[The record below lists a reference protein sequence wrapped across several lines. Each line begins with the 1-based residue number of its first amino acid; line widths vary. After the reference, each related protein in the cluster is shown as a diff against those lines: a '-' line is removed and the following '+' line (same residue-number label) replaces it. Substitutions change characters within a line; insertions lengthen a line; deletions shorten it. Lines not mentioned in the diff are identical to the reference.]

1 MDDKGSVG
9 KISLSSD
16 SVSTLNSEDFVLVSR
31 LGDDHTP
38 SSSTNNGSDDE
49 KPGLK
54 IVGNGSEQQLQKEL
68 EDVLME
74 PSLAGVIAA
83 AAAKPAPD
91 QAGGVQSSGDRD
103 QAIGDQ
109 ASRDQDQD
117 QAGPDQA
124 SRDQD
129 QVGPD
134 QASVDQAGGGERG
147 LPMAV
152 LPGMDPL
159 SAPPSTVDLVLPV
172 QGSQESELNERS
184 YRADESSPES
194 GPGTP
199 FPDEDS
205 VVFSQLTYL
214 GCASVNAP
222 RSEVEALRMMSI
234 LRGQCNLPLDVVL
247 SVPGVSEGTVRLL
260 DPVTSTE
267 IANYPIYKILFCVRG
282 HDGTT
287 ESDCFAFTESHF
299 NSEIFRIHVFRCQ
312 IPEAVSRILY
322 SFATAFRRSAKKAM
336 MSSQQAPP
344 LTPEG
349 DLFTFTVSLEIRED
363 DGKGTFSAVAKDKDK
378 QSFKLRAGMDKKIV
392 IYVQQTS
399 NKELAIERCFGLLL
413 SPGKNVKNSDMHLL
427 DLESMGKSSDG
438 KSYIITGSWHPNT
451 PQFQAVNEE
460 TPKDKF
466 MYMTTAVDLVIT
478 EVEEP
483 VRFLL
488 ENRVRVCSPN
498 DRLYWPFSKRSYTE
512 TFYLKLRQMERKERK
527 SPASDTLYEVL
538 SLESEAERER
548 RKTTASPGALTT
560 GPGGSSPPEDEEEE
574 DNDEPLLSGSGD
586 VSKECA
592 EKILETW
599 GDLLSKW
606 HLNLSVRPRQL
617 PALVRS
623 GVPEALRGEVWQLLA
638 GCHNN
643 DHQVEEYRTLI
654 TKESPQDSA
663 ITRDINRTFPA
674 HDYFKDTGGDGQD
687 SLYKICKAYSV
698 YDEEIGY
705 CQGQSFLAAVLLLHM
720 PEEQAFSV
728 LVKIMFDY
736 GLRDLFKQNFE
747 DLHCKFFQLER
758 LMQEYLP
765 DLYSH
770 FLNVGLEAHMY
781 ASQWFL
787 TLFTAKFPLY
797 MVFHIIDLL
806 LCEGISVIFNVALAL
821 LKTSKDDLIS
831 TDFEGALKFFRVPVP
846 KRYRSE
852 ENAKKLM
859 ELACGMKIS
868 QKKLKKHEKEYHTI
882 KEEQEQQE
890 APIERYERENRRLQE
905 ANMRLEQENDDLAH
919 ELVSSKIAL
928 RKDLD
933 NAEEKADALNKELL
947 MTKQKLVDSE
957 DEKRRLEEESAQLK
971 EMCRRELDKSESEIK
986 KNGSIIGEYKQ
997 ICSQLSERLEKQ
1009 QTSNRGEL
1017 DKIKAR
1023 VDGCEKCSVLFNKE
1037 GRVRLATGPLGAMG
1051 PEESE
1056 EKEGLKNQLREM
1068 ELELAQTKLQLVE
1081 AECKI
1086 QDLEHHLGLAM
1097 NEVQAAKKTW
1107 FNRTLSSIK
1116 TVTGTQGGK
1125 ENT

>member
-1 MDDKGSVG
+1 
-9 KISLSSD
+9 
-16 SVSTLNSEDFVLVSR
+16 
-31 LGDDHTP
+31 
-38 SSSTNNGSDDE
+38 
-49 KPGLK
+49 
-54 IVGNGSEQQLQKEL
+54 
-68 EDVLME
+68 
-74 PSLAGVIAA
+74 
-83 AAAKPAPD
+83 
-91 QAGGVQSSGDRD
+91 
-103 QAIGDQ
+103 
-109 ASRDQDQD
+109 
-117 QAGPDQA
+117 
-124 SRDQD
+124 
-129 QVGPD
+129 
-134 QASVDQAGGGERG
+134 
-147 LPMAV
+147 
-152 LPGMDPL
+152 MDPSMTELTGNLDQSGEGDHGYPTIVATPL
-159 SAPPSTVDLVLPV
+159 SCTTPPKLKMMLPV
-172 QGSQESELNERS
+172 QGPQESELNERS
-184 YRADESSPES
+184 YRDEPSEMSPS
-194 GPGTP
+194 TP
-199 FPDEDS
+199 VPDEDS
-205 VVFSQLTYL
+205 VVFSKLTYL

-222 RSEVEALRMMSI
+222 RSEVEALRMVSI
-234 LRGQCNLPLDVVL
+234 LRSQCQMPLDITL

-260 DPVTSTE
+260 DPQSSTE

-282 HDGTT
+282 HDGSP
-287 ESDCFAFTESHF
+287 ESDCFAFTESHY
-299 NSEIFRIHVFRCQ
+299 NAEIFRIHVFRCE
-312 IPEAVSRILY
+312 IHEAVSRILY
-322 SFATAFRRSAKKAM
+322 SFATAFRRSAIKAPL
-336 MSSQQAPP
+336 AAKTLP
-344 LTPEG
+344 LTP
-349 DLFTFTVSLEIRED
+349 DSDVFTFTVSLEIKED
-363 DGKGTFSAVAKDKDK
+363 DGKGTFSAVSKDKDR
-378 QSFKLRAGMDKKIV
+378 QSFKLRPGMDKKIV
-392 IYVQQTS
+392 IYIQQTS
-399 NKELAIERCFGLLL
+399 NKELAVERCFGLLL

-438 KSYIITGSWHPNT
+438 KSYIITGSWNPNT

-488 ENRVRVCSPN
+488 ETRVRVCSPN
-498 DRLYWPFSKRSYTE
+498 DRLFWPFSKRSYTE
-512 TFYLKLRQMERKERK
+512 TFYLKLRPMENKERK
-527 SPASDTLYEVL
+527 SNSDTLYEVV
-538 SLESEAERER
+538 SLESETERER
-548 RKTTASPGALTT
+548 MKTTASPGIL
-560 GPGGSSPPEDEEEE
+560 PFGSHSSIVPSPPEDDEEE

-586 VSKECA
+586 VSKECG

-606 HLNLSVRPRQL
+606 HLNLAVRPKQL

-654 TKESPQDSA
+654 IKESPQDSA

-698 YDEEIGY
+698 YDEVIGY

-728 LVKIMFDY
+728 LVKIMFEY
-736 GLRDLFKQNFE
+736 GLRELFKQNFE

-758 LMQEYLP
+758 LMQEYIP
-765 DLYSH
+765 DLYAH
-770 FLNVGLEAHMY
+770 FLNLGLEAHMY

-821 LKTSKDDLIS
+821 LKTSKDDLLQ

-859 ELACGMKIS
+859 ELACSMKIS
-868 QKKLKKHEKEYHTI
+868 QKKLKKYEKEYHTI
-882 KEEQEQQE
+882 REQQEQQE

-947 MTKQKLVDSE
+947 ITKQKLVDSE

-1009 QTSNRGEL
+1009 QTANRGEL
-1017 DKIKAR
+1017 EKIRLK
-1023 VDGCEKCSVLFNKE
+1023 VEGCDKCSNLFNKE
-1037 GRVRLATGPLGAMG
+1037 GRLKVLSAPKEGS
-1051 PEESE
+1051 EEDTDE
-1056 EKEGLKNQLREM
+1056 EKEALKYQLREM

-1086 QDLEHHLGLAM
+1086 QDLEHHLGLAL

-1116 TVTGTQGGK
+1116 TVTGAQGK
-1125 ENT
+1125 ESV

>member
-31 LGDDHTP
+31 LGDETP
-38 SSSTNNGSDDE
+38 SSTNNGSDDE
-49 KPGLK
+49 KTGLKVISEEGVSFK
-54 IVGNGSEQQLQKEL
+54 IVGNGSEQQLQREL
-68 EDVLME
+68 EDVLMD
-74 PSLAGVIAA
+74 PSVADTGLGSEAGMDTLGAGDHGLLPTTASPV
-83 AAAKPAPD
+83 AP
-91 QAGGVQSSGDRD
+91 GS
-103 QAIGDQ
+103 
-109 ASRDQDQD
+109 
-117 QAGPDQA
+117 
-124 SRDQD
+124 
-129 QVGPD
+129 
-134 QASVDQAGGGERG
+134 
-147 LPMAV
+147 
-152 LPGMDPL
+152 DPL
-159 SAPPSTVDLVLPV
+159 SAPSPKLEMVLPV
-172 QGSQESELNERS
+172 QTAQESELNERS
-184 YRADESSPES
+184 YRADESSS
-194 GPGTP
+194 DGSPGSP
-199 FPDEDS
+199 IPDEDS

-234 LRGQCNLPLDVVL
+234 LRGQCQVPLDVTL

-260 DPVTSTE
+260 DPNASTE

-282 HDGTT
+282 HDGTP
-287 ESDCFAFTESHF
+287 ESDCFAFTESHY
-299 NSEIFRIHVFRCQ
+299 NAEIFRIHVFRCQ
-312 IPEAVSRILY
+312 IREAVSRILY
-322 SFATAFRRSAKKAM
+322 SFATAFRRSAKKAVL
-336 MSSQQAPP
+336 SSQQAAP
-344 LTPEG
+344 LTPDS
-349 DLFTFTVSLEIRED
+349 DLFTFTVSLEIKED

-438 KSYIITGSWHPNT
+438 KSYIITGSWNPNT

-488 ENRVRVCSPN
+488 ETRVRVCSPN
-498 DRLYWPFSKRSYTE
+498 DRLFWPFSKRNYTE

-527 SPASDTLYEVL
+527 SPASDTLYEVV
-538 SLESEAERER
+538 SLESETEREK
-548 RKTTASPGALTT
+548 RKTTASPGILST
-560 GPGGSSPPEDEEEE
+560 GTGTMVPSPPEDDEEE

-606 HLNLSVRPRQL
+606 HMNLSVRPRQL

-623 GVPEALRGEVWQLLA
+623 GIPEALRGEVWQLLA

-758 LMQEYLP
+758 LMQEYIP
-765 DLYSH
+765 DLYNH

-821 LKTSKDDLIS
+821 LKTSKDDLIQ

-859 ELACGMKIS
+859 ELACSMKIS
-868 QKKLKKHEKEYHTI
+868 QKKLKKFEKEYHTI
-882 KEEQEQQE
+882 REQQEQQE

-947 MTKQKLVDSE
+947 LTKQKLVDSE

-1009 QTSNRGEL
+1009 QTANRGEL
-1017 DKIKAR
+1017 EKIRSK
-1023 VDGCEKCSVLFNKE
+1023 VEGCERCSSLFNKE
-1037 GRVRLATGPLGAMG
+1037 GRVRAAVTTAPAGGT
-1051 PEESE
+1051 EETDE

-1086 QDLEHHLGLAM
+1086 QDLEHHLGLAL

-1116 TVTGTQGGK
+1116 TVTGTQGK
-1125 ENT
+1125 ETT

>member
-1 MDDKGSVG
+1 MLPFMLPFVPAPSCGYVNVCFSVC
-9 KISLSSD
+9 LC
-16 SVSTLNSEDFVLVSR
+16 VCVCVCAR
-31 LGDDHTP
+31 LGVYQ
-38 SSSTNNGSDDE
+38 
-49 KPGLK
+49 
-54 IVGNGSEQQLQKEL
+54 IVGNGSEQQLQREL
-68 EDVLME
+68 EDVLMD
-74 PSLAGVIAA
+74 PSVADTGL
-83 AAAKPAPD
+83 
-91 QAGGVQSSGDRD
+91 
-103 QAIGDQ
+103 
-109 ASRDQDQD
+109 
-117 QAGPDQA
+117 GP
-124 SRDQD
+124 
-129 QVGPD
+129 
-134 QASVDQAGGGERG
+134 ET
-147 LPMAV
+147 
-152 LPGMDPL
+152 GMDSL
-159 SAPPSTVDLVLPV
+159 DAGDHE
-172 QGSQESELNERS
+172 GSPC
-184 YRADESSPES
+184 SPI
-194 GPGTP
+194 
-199 FPDEDS
+199 PDEDS

-234 LRGQCNLPLDVVL
+234 LRGQCQLPLDVTL

-260 DPVTSTE
+260 DPHNSTE

-282 HDGTT
+282 HDGTP
-287 ESDCFAFTESHF
+287 ESDCFAFTESHY

-312 IPEAVSRILY
+312 IQEAVSRILY
-322 SFATAFRRSAKKAM
+322 SFATAFRRSARKTVLL
-336 MSSQQAPP
+336 SQQAAP
-344 LTPEG
+344 LTPDS
-349 DLFTFTVSLEIRED
+349 DLFTFTVSLEIKED

-438 KSYIITGSWHPNT
+438 KSYIITGSWNPNT

-488 ENRVRVCSPN
+488 ETRVRVCSPN
-498 DRLYWPFSKRSYTE
+498 DRLFWPFSKRSYTE
-512 TFYLKLRQMERKERK
+512 TFYLKLRQ
-527 SPASDTLYEVL
+527 SPASDTLYEVV
-538 SLESEAERER
+538 SLESETEREK
-548 RKTTASPGALTT
+548 RKTTASPGILSTGTGTT
-560 GPGGSSPPEDEEEE
+560 VPSPPEDDEEE

-599 GDLLSKW
+599 GELLSKW
-606 HLNLSVRPRQL
+606 HLNLSVRPKQL

-623 GVPEALRGEVWQLLA
+623 GIPEALRGEVWQLLA

-758 LMQEYLP
+758 LMQEYIP
-765 DLYSH
+765 DLYNH

-806 LCEGISVIFNVALAL
+806 LCEVCACFTLMFFFQQ
-821 LKTSKDDLIS
+821 TSKDDLIQ

-859 ELACGMKIS
+859 ELACSMKIS
-868 QKKLKKHEKEYHTI
+868 QKKLKKFEKEYHTMR
-882 KEEQEQQE
+882 EQQEQQE

-947 MTKQKLVDSE
+947 LTKQKLVESE

-1009 QTSNRGEL
+1009 QTATRGEL
-1017 DKIKAR
+1017 DKIRSK
-1023 VDGCEKCSVLFNKE
+1023 VEGCEKCSALFNKE
-1037 GRVRLATGPLGAMG
+1037 GRVRAALTSAPAGEA
-1051 PEESE
+1051 EETDE
-1056 EKEGLKNQLREM
+1056 EKESLKNQLREM

-1086 QDLEHHLGLAM
+1086 QDLEHHLGLAL

-1116 TVTGTQGGK
+1116 TVTGTQGK
-1125 ENT
+1125 ETT

>member
-1 MDDKGSVG
+1 MDDKASVG
-9 KISLSSD
+9 KISVSSD

-31 LGDDHTP
+31 QGDETP
-38 SSSTNNGSDDE
+38 STNNGSDDE
-49 KPGLK
+49 KTGLK

-68 EDVLME
+68 EDVLMD
-74 PSLAGVIAA
+74 PSLAEQ
-83 AAAKPAPD
+83 P
-91 QAGGVQSSGDRD
+91 AGGDHAGTPSESE
-103 QAIGDQ
+103 
-109 ASRDQDQD
+109 ASPYYLEQEHPTS
-117 QAGPDQA
+117 AAHTLVYPGP
-124 SRDQD
+124 
-129 QVGPD
+129 
-134 QASVDQAGGGERG
+134 ASV
-147 LPMAV
+147 LPKLEM
-152 LPGMDPL
+152 
-159 SAPPSTVDLVLPV
+159 VLPV
-172 QGSQESELNERS
+172 KSAQDDDSSESN
-184 YRADESSPES
+184 PC
-194 GPGTP
+194 TP
-199 FPDEDS
+199 VPDEDS
-205 VVFSQLTYL
+205 VVFSKLTYL

-222 RSEVEALRMMSI
+222 RSEVEALRMISI
-234 LRGQCNLPLDVVL
+234 LRGQCQVPLDVTL
-247 SVPGVSEGTVRLL
+247 SVPNVSEGTVRLL
-260 DPVTSTE
+260 DPQTNTE

-282 HDGTT
+282 HDGTQ
-287 ESDCFAFTESHF
+287 ESDCFAFTESHY
-299 NSEIFRIHVFRCQ
+299 NAEIFRIHVFRCEIQ
-312 IPEAVSRILY
+312 EAVSRILY
-322 SFATAFRRSAKKAM
+322 SFATAFRRSANRTPLAA
-336 MSSQQAPP
+336 QPPP
-344 LTPEG
+344 LTP
-349 DLFTFTVSLEIRED
+349 DSDVFTFTVCLEIKED
-363 DGKGTFSAVAKDKDK
+363 DGKGSFSAVSKDKDK
-378 QSFKLRAGMDKKIV
+378 QCFKLRPGMDKKIV

-413 SPGKNVKNSDMHLL
+413 SPGKDVRNSDMHLL

-438 KSYIITGSWHPNT
+438 KSYIITGSWNPNT
-451 PQFQAVNEE
+451 PHFQAVNEE
-460 TPKDKF
+460 TPKDKL

-488 ENRVRVCSPN
+488 ETKVRVCSPN
-498 DRLYWPFSKRSYTE
+498 ERMFWPFSKRSYTE
-512 TFYLKLRQMERKERK
+512 TFYLKLKQMERKDRK
-527 SPASDTLYEVL
+527 SNTDTLYEVV
-538 SLESEAERER
+538 SLESEMERER
-548 RKTTASPGALTT
+548 KKTTASPSIPPSTSQSSMI
-560 GPGGSSPPEDEEEE
+560 PSPPDDDEEE

-606 HLNLSVRPRQL
+606 HLNLSVRPKPL

-643 DHQVEEYRTLI
+643 DHLVEEYRTLI

-736 GLRDLFKQNFE
+736 GLRELFKQNFE

-758 LMQEYLP
+758 LMQEYIP
-765 DLYSH
+765 DLYNH
-770 FLNVGLEAHMY
+770 FLNISLEAHMY

-821 LKTSKDDLIS
+821 LKTSKDDLLL

-859 ELACGMKIS
+859 ELACSMKIS
-868 QKKLKKHEKEYHTI
+868 QKKLKKFEKEYHTMR
-882 KEEQEQQE
+882 EQQAQQE

-919 ELVSSKIAL
+919 ELVTSKIAL

-971 EMCRRELDKSESEIK
+971 EMCRRELDKAESEIK

-1009 QTSNRGEL
+1009 QTANKGEL
-1017 DKIKAR
+1017 EKIRQK
-1023 VDGCEKCSVLFNKE
+1023 VEGCEKCSVLFNKE
-1037 GRVRLATGPLGAMG
+1037 GRLKMVSTVKEGS
-1051 PEESE
+1051 EEDTDE
-1056 EKEGLKNQLREM
+1056 EKESLKNQLREM

-1086 QDLEHHLGLAM
+1086 QDLEHHLGLAL

-1107 FNRTLSSIK
+1107 FNRTISSIK
-1116 TVTGTQGGK
+1116 TVTGAQGK
-1125 ENT
+1125 ETS

>member
-1 MDDKGSVG
+1 MDDMASVG
-9 KISLSSD
+9 KISASSD

-31 LGDDHTP
+31 LGDETP
-38 SSSTNNGSDDE
+38 STNNGSDDE
-49 KPGLK
+49 KTGLKVISEEGVSFK
-54 IVGNGSEQQLQKEL
+54 IVGNGSEQQLQREL
-68 EDVLME
+68 EDVLMD
-74 PSLAGVIAA
+74 PSVADVTPGSDHVDRGDQGYPTTAA
-83 AAAKPAPD
+83 PPQPCPAPPKLE
-91 QAGGVQSSGDRD
+91 
-103 QAIGDQ
+103 I
-109 ASRDQDQD
+109 
-117 QAGPDQA
+117 
-124 SRDQD
+124 
-129 QVGPD
+129 
-134 QASVDQAGGGERG
+134 
-147 LPMAV
+147 
-152 LPGMDPL
+152 
-159 SAPPSTVDLVLPV
+159 VLPV
-172 QGSQESELNERS
+172 QGSQR
-184 YRADESSPES
+184 DESSAMS
-194 GPGTP
+194 PGTP
-199 FPDEDS
+199 LLDEDS
-205 VVFSQLTYL
+205 VVFSKLTYL

-234 LRGQCNLPLDVVL
+234 LRSQCQLPLDVTL

-260 DPVTSTE
+260 DPQSGTE

-282 HDGTT
+282 HDGTP
-287 ESDCFAFTESHF
+287 ESDCFAFTESHY
-299 NSEIFRIHVFRCQ
+299 NSEIFRIHVFRCEIQ
-312 IPEAVSRILY
+312 EAVSRILY
-322 SFATAFRRSAKKAM
+322 SFATAFRRSANKA
-336 MSSQQAPP
+336 SLTAQAPP
-344 LTPEG
+344 LTP
-349 DLFTFTVSLEIRED
+349 DSDVFTFTVSLEIKED
-363 DGKGTFSAVAKDKDK
+363 DGKGTFSAVSKDKDR
-378 QSFKLRAGMDKKIV
+378 QSFKLRPGMDKKIV

-413 SPGKNVKNSDMHLL
+413 SPGKNVRNSDMHLL

-438 KSYIITGSWHPNT
+438 KSYIITGSWNPNT

-488 ENRVRVCSPN
+488 ETRVRVCPPT
-498 DRLYWPFSKRSYTE
+498 DRLFWPFSKRSYTE
-512 TFYLKLRQMERKERK
+512 TFYLKLRQLERK
-527 SPASDTLYEVL
+527 SNTDTLYEVV
-538 SLESEAERER
+538 SLESETEREKK
-548 RKTTASPGALTT
+548 KTTASPGIL
-560 GPGGSSPPEDEEEE
+560 PSSSHGSMAPSPPEDDEEE

-606 HLNLSVRPRQL
+606 HMNLAVRPKPL

-736 GLRDLFKQNFE
+736 GLRELFKQNFE

-758 LMQEYLP
+758 LMQEYIP

-770 FLNVGLEAHMY
+770 FLSIGLEAHMY

-821 LKTSKDDLIS
+821 LKTSKDDLLQA
-831 TDFEGALKFFRVPVP
+831 DFEGALKFFRVPVP

-859 ELACGMKIS
+859 ELACSMKIS
-868 QKKLKKHEKEYHTI
+868 QKKLKKYEKEYHTMR
-882 KEEQEQQE
+882 EQQEQQE

-919 ELVSSKIAL
+919 ELVSSKISL

-947 MTKQKLVDSE
+947 ITKQKLIDSE
-957 DEKRRLEEESAQLK
+957 DEKRRLEDEAAQLK

-1009 QTSNRGEL
+1009 QMANRGEL
-1017 DKIKAR
+1017 EKIRMK
-1023 VDGCEKCSVLFNKE
+1023 VEGCEKCSVLFSKE
-1037 GRVRLATGPLGAMG
+1037 GRLKALRAPKELS
-1051 PEESE
+1051 EDEIDE
-1056 EKEGLKNQLREM
+1056 EKEALQVQLREM

-1086 QDLEHHLGLAM
+1086 QDLDHHLALAL

-1116 TVTGTQGGK
+1116 TVTGAQGK
-1125 ENT
+1125 ETT

>member
-9 KISLSSD
+9 KISVSSD

-31 LGDDHTP
+31 LGDETP
-38 SSSTNNGSDDE
+38 SSTNNGSDDE
-49 KPGLK
+49 KTGLKVISEEEVSFK
-54 IVGNGSEQQLQKEL
+54 IVGNGSEQQLQREL
-68 EDVLME
+68 EDVLMD
-74 PSLAGVIAA
+74 PSVA
-83 AAAKPAPD
+83 D
-91 QAGGVQSSGDRD
+91 T
-103 QAIGDQ
+103 
-109 ASRDQDQD
+109 
-117 QAGPDQA
+117 GP
-124 SRDQD
+124 
-129 QVGPD
+129 GPLTGMD
-134 QASVDQAGGGERG
+134 SLGGGDHG
-147 LPMAV
+147 LLSTTASSVP
-152 LPGMDPL
+152 PSSDPL
-159 SAPPSTVDLVLPV
+159 NVPPPKLEMVLPV
-172 QGSQESELNERS
+172 QTAQESELNERS
-184 YRADESSPES
+184 YRADESSSEGSPS
-194 GPGTP
+194 SPI
-199 FPDEDS
+199 PDEDS

-234 LRGQCNLPLDVVL
+234 LRGQCQLPLDVTL

-260 DPVTSTE
+260 DPHNNTE

-282 HDGTT
+282 HDGTP
-287 ESDCFAFTESHF
+287 ESDCFAFTESHY
-299 NSEIFRIHVFRCQ
+299 NAEIFRIHVFRCQ
-312 IPEAVSRILY
+312 IQEAVSRILY
-322 SFATAFRRSAKKAM
+322 SFATAFRRSAKKALL
-336 MSSQQAPP
+336 SSQQAAP
-344 LTPEG
+344 LTPDS

-438 KSYIITGSWHPNT
+438 KSYIITGSWNPNT

-488 ENRVRVCSPN
+488 ETRVRVCSPN
-498 DRLYWPFSKRSYTE
+498 DRLFWPFSKRSYTE

-527 SPASDTLYEVL
+527 SPASDTLYEVV
-538 SLESEAERER
+538 SLESETEREK
-548 RKTTASPGALTT
+548 RKTTASPGILPA
-560 GPGGSSPPEDEEEE
+560 GPGSMVPSPPEDDEEE

-606 HLNLSVRPRQL
+606 HMNLSVRPKQL
-617 PALVRS
+617 PTLVRS
-623 GVPEALRGEVWQLLA
+623 GIPEALRGEVWQLLA

-758 LMQEYLP
+758 LMQEYIP
-765 DLYSH
+765 DLYNH

-821 LKTSKDDLIS
+821 LKTSKDDLIQ

-859 ELACGMKIS
+859 ELACSMKIS
-868 QKKLKKHEKEYHTI
+868 QKKLKKFEKEYHTMR
-882 KEEQEQQE
+882 EQQEQQE

-947 MTKQKLVDSE
+947 LTKQKLVESE

-1009 QTSNRGEL
+1009 QTATRGEL
-1017 DKIKAR
+1017 EKIRSK
-1023 VDGCEKCSVLFNKE
+1023 VEGCEKCSSLFNKD
-1037 GRVRLATGPLGAMG
+1037 GRVRTAVTTAPAGGA
-1051 PEESE
+1051 EEIDE

-1086 QDLEHHLGLAM
+1086 QDLEHHLGLAL

-1116 TVTGTQGGK
+1116 TVTGNQGK
-1125 ENT
+1125 ETT

>member
-74 PSLAGVIAA
+74 PSVASV
-83 AAAKPAPD
+83 AAKSAAD
-91 QAGGVQSSGDRD
+91 QAV
-103 QAIGDQ
+103 A
-109 ASRDQDQD
+109 
-117 QAGPDQA
+117 
-124 SRDQD
+124 
-129 QVGPD
+129 
-134 QASVDQAGGGERG
+134 DQAGGGDRG

-152 LPGMDPL
+152 LPGTDPL
-159 SAPPSTVDLVLPV
+159 SAPLSTVDMVLPV

-234 LRGQCNLPLDVVL
+234 LRGQCTLPLDVVL

-260 DPVTSTE
+260 DPHTSTE
-267 IANYPIYKILFCVRG
+267 IAIYPIYKILFCVRG

-287 ESDCFAFTESHF
+287 ESDCFAFTESHY

-344 LTPEG
+344 LTPDG

-399 NKELAIERCFGLLL
+399 NKELAVERCFGLLL

-438 KSYIITGSWHPNT
+438 KSYIITGSWNPNT
-451 PQFQAVNEE
+451 PHFQAVNEE

-498 DRLYWPFSKRSYTE
+498 DRLFWPFSKRSYTE

-538 SLESEAERER
+538 SLESEVERER
-548 RKTTASPGALTT
+548 RKTTASPGTLTT
-560 GPGGSSPPEDEEEE
+560 GPGALVPSPPEDDEEE

-797 MVFHIIDLL
+797 MVFHIMDLL

-868 QKKLKKHEKEYHTI
+868 QKKLKKFEKEYHTI

-1009 QTSNRGEL
+1009 QTTNRGEL
-1017 DKIKAR
+1017 EKIKAK

-1037 GRVRLATGPLGAMG
+1037 GRVRLAAGPLAAMG

-1056 EKEGLKNQLREM
+1056 EKESLKNQLREM

-1086 QDLEHHLGLAM
+1086 QDLEHHLSLAL

>member
-9 KISLSSD
+9 KISVSSD

-31 LGDDHTP
+31 LGDETP
-38 SSSTNNGSDDE
+38 SSTNNGSDDE
-49 KPGLK
+49 KTGLKVISEEGVSFK
-54 IVGNGSEQQLQKEL
+54 IVGNGSEQQLQREL
-68 EDVLME
+68 EDVLMD
-74 PSLAGVIAA
+74 PSVADTGLRSEAGM
-83 AAAKPAPD
+83 D
-91 QAGGVQSSGDRD
+91 SL
-103 QAIGDQ
+103 
-109 ASRDQDQD
+109 
-117 QAGPDQA
+117 
-124 SRDQD
+124 
-129 QVGPD
+129 
-134 QASVDQAGGGERG
+134 GGGDHVP
-147 LPMAV
+147 LPTTASPV
-152 LPGMDPL
+152 PPGSDPL
-159 SAPPSTVDLVLPV
+159 SAAPPKLEMVLPV
-172 QGSQESELNERS
+172 QTAQESELNERS
-184 YRADESSPES
+184 YRADESSSEGSPCS
-194 GPGTP
+194 PI
-199 FPDEDS
+199 PDEDS

-234 LRGQCNLPLDVVL
+234 LRGQCQLPLDVTL

-260 DPVTSTE
+260 DPNASTE

-282 HDGTT
+282 HDGTP
-287 ESDCFAFTESHF
+287 ESDCFAFTESHY
-299 NSEIFRIHVFRCQ
+299 NAEIFRIHVFRCQ
-312 IPEAVSRILY
+312 IQEAVSRILY
-322 SFATAFRRSAKKAM
+322 SFATAFRRSAKKAVL
-336 MSSQQAPP
+336 SSQQPAP
-344 LTPEG
+344 LTPDS

-438 KSYIITGSWHPNT
+438 KSYIITGSWNPNT
-451 PQFQAVNEE
+451 PQFQPVNEE

-488 ENRVRVCSPN
+488 ETRVRVCSPN
-498 DRLYWPFSKRSYTE
+498 DRLFWPFSKRNYTE

-527 SPASDTLYEVL
+527 SPASDTLYEVV
-538 SLESEAERER
+538 SLESETEREK
-548 RKTTASPGALTT
+548 RKTTASPGIVPSGTGTT
-560 GPGGSSPPEDEEEE
+560 VPSPPEDDEEE

-606 HLNLSVRPRQL
+606 HMNLSVRPRQL

-623 GVPEALRGEVWQLLA
+623 GIPEALRGEVWQLLA

-758 LMQEYLP
+758 LMQEYIP
-765 DLYSH
+765 DLYNH

-821 LKTSKDDLIS
+821 LKTSKDDLIQ

-859 ELACGMKIS
+859 ELACSMKQIS
-868 QKKLKKHEKEYHTI
+868 QKKLKKFEKEYHTLR
-882 KEEQEQQE
+882 EQQEQQE

-947 MTKQKLVDSE
+947 LTKQKLVDSE

-1009 QTSNRGEL
+1009 QTANRGEL
-1017 DKIKAR
+1017 EKIRSK
-1023 VDGCEKCSVLFNKE
+1023 VEGCEKCSSLFNKE
-1037 GRVRLATGPLGAMG
+1037 GRVRVVTRASAGG
-1051 PEESE
+1051 PEETDE
-1056 EKEGLKNQLREM
+1056 EKEDLKNQLREM

-1086 QDLEHHLGLAM
+1086 QDLEHHLGLAL

-1116 TVTGTQGGK
+1116 TVTGTQGK
-1125 ENT
+1125 ETT

>member
-9 KISLSSD
+9 KISVSSD

-31 LGDDHTP
+31 LGDETP
-38 SSSTNNGSDDE
+38 SSTNNGSDDE
-49 KPGLK
+49 KTGLK
-54 IVGNGSEQQLQKEL
+54 IVGNGSEQQLQREL
-68 EDVLME
+68 EDVLMD
-74 PSLAGVIAA
+74 PSVAETGLA
-83 AAAKPAPD
+83 
-91 QAGGVQSSGDRD
+91 SG
-103 QAIGDQ
+103 
-109 ASRDQDQD
+109 
-117 QAGPDQA
+117 
-124 SRDQD
+124 
-129 QVGPD
+129 
-134 QASVDQAGGGERG
+134 
-147 LPMAV
+147 
-152 LPGMDPL
+152 PGMDALGGSDHGAPITASPVPPGSDPL
-159 SAPPSTVDLVLPV
+159 SAPSPKLEMVLPV
-172 QGSQESELNERS
+172 QTAQES
-184 YRADESSPES
+184 DPSSPI
-194 GPGTP
+194 
-199 FPDEDS
+199 PDEDS

-234 LRGQCNLPLDVVL
+234 LRGQCQVPLDVTL

-260 DPVTSTE
+260 DPNNSTE

-282 HDGTT
+282 HDGTQ
-287 ESDCFAFTESHF
+287 ESDCFAFTESHY
-299 NSEIFRIHVFRCQ
+299 NAEIFRIHVFRCQ
-312 IPEAVSRILY
+312 IQEAVSRILY
-322 SFATAFRRSAKKAM
+322 SFATAFRRSAKKAVL
-336 MSSQQAPP
+336 SSQQAAP
-344 LTPEG
+344 LTPDS

-378 QSFKLRAGMDKKIV
+378 QSFKLRAGLDKKIV

-438 KSYIITGSWHPNT
+438 KSYIITGSWNPNT

-460 TPKDKF
+460 TSKFILSSFLTRDDVIFLIFLDKF

-488 ENRVRVCSPN
+488 ETRVRVCSPN
-498 DRLYWPFSKRSYTE
+498 DRLFWPFSKRSYTE
-512 TFYLKLRQMERKERK
+512 TFYLKLRQVRRKERK
-527 SPASDTLYEVL
+527 SPASDTLYEVV
-538 SLESEAERER
+538 SLESETEREK
-548 RKTTASPGALTT
+548 RKTTASPNILPS
-560 GPGGSSPPEDEEEE
+560 GPGTAVPSPPEDDEEE

-606 HLNLSVRPRQL
+606 HMNLSVRPRQL

-623 GVPEALRGEVWQLLA
+623 GIPEALRGEVWQLLA

-758 LMQEYLP
+758 LMQEYIP
-765 DLYSH
+765 DLYNH

-821 LKTSKDDLIS
+821 LKTSKDDLIQ

-859 ELACGMKIS
+859 ELACSMKIS
-868 QKKLKKHEKEYHTI
+868 QKKLKKFEKEYHTMR
-882 KEEQEQQE
+882 EQQEQQE

-947 MTKQKLVDSE
+947 LTKQKLVDSE

-1009 QTSNRGEL
+1009 QTATRGEL
-1017 DKIKAR
+1017 EKIRSKVEA
-1023 VDGCEKCSVLFNKE
+1023 CEKCSSLFNKE
-1037 GRVRLATGPLGAMG
+1037 GRVRAAVTTAPAGGG
-1051 PEESE
+1051 EEPDE
-1056 EKEGLKNQLREM
+1056 EKESLKNQLREM

-1086 QDLEHHLGLAM
+1086 QDLEHHLGLAL

-1116 TVTGTQGGK
+1116 TVTGTQGK
-1125 ENT
+1125 ETT